1 MDKKYPNASGDT
13 EKFHMQT
20 VSASDPADVIPAGVH
35 IPVMLEEVTSFIRP
49 CLGGDLLDGTLGGGG
64 HAVAMLEA
72 SGRGGRLVGLDR
84 DQHALT
90 VARQRLAPFVSQC
103 VFVHANFSQA
113 AEVLREL
120 EWNGVDGVLLDLG
133 FSSLQIEAG
142 DRGFSFLRSGPL
154 DMRMDQNEEHYAA
167 DIVNYGSQDE
177 LQGIFRE
184 FGEERAARALARAI
198 IRTRSE
204 NPITTTTALVE
215 IIERVI
221 RPTSRTQMHPAT
233 RAFQALRIAVNQ
245 ELQHLETFL
254 REGYRLLRPMGR
266 MLILSYH
273 SLEDRLVKKAF
284 RRWASTCICPSQLPV
299 CVCGWTPQVRLLTTK
314 PLTPRPEE
322 VMTNPRARSARLRV
336 VEKRVKGEA

>member
-1 MDKKYPNASGDT
+1 M
-13 EKFHMQT
+13 ET
-20 VSASDPADVIPAGVH
+20 VSASDPADMMSAGVH
-35 IPVMLEEVTSFIRP
+35 IPVMLEEVVSFLRP

-64 HAVAMLEA
+64 HAIAALEA
-72 SGRGGRLVGLDR
+72 SGGGGRLLGLDR

-90 VARQRLAPFVSQC
+90 VARQRLEPFASQC

-113 AEVLREL
+113 PDVLREL
-120 EWNGVDGVLLDLG
+120 DWNGVDGVLLDLG
-133 FSSLQIEAG
+133 FSSLQIEDG
-142 DRGFSFLRSGPL
+142 DRGFSFLRPGPL
-154 DMRMDQNEEHYAA
+154 DMRMDQHEEQYAA
-167 DIVNYGSQDE
+167 DIVNHGSQDE

-204 NPITTTTALVE
+204 DPITTTTALVE

-221 RPTSRTQMHPAT
+221 RPTSRTRMHPAT

-284 RRWASTCICPSQLPV
+284 RRWASTCVCPPQLPV
-299 CVCGWTPQVRLLTTK
+299 CACGWTPQARLLTTK

-322 VMTNPRARSARLRV
+322 VLTNPRARSARLRA
-336 VEKRVKGEA
+336 VEKRVEGEA